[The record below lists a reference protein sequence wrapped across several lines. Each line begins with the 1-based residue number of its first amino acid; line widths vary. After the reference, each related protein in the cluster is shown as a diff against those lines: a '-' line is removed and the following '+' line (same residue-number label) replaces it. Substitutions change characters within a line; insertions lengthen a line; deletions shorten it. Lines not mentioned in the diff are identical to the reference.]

1 MLLNLEKVLNLKN
14 GVIVKDQQTKQSY
27 IVNNG
32 DLYYYIDPTF
42 TKAGYIGCKCEI
54 NSELLNNN
62 YKVFSFNKNILKN
75 ISESNEP
82 TMKEMLENN
91 EIPIEELIEENIIEE
106 EIVEINEI
114 PIEKLMEENIIEEE
128 IVEANE
134 IPIEELMEENIIEEE
149 MVEVISEE
157 PVKKSFI
164 ESVKDFSLKME
175 RIAADIGTNY
185 DGKYMGGLAEVK
197 KQKDINFNI
206 STKGIVFNIGLFNKV
221 NIPIDSITNFR
232 IMDQNEVH
240 RDITLTRLFLFGL
253 FAIGMK
259 KKRIEQHYFIVID
272 YEDYGI
278 NNSIIIEMKNQKSAI
293 KAHSNFI
300 KVRRV
305 ALK

>member
-75 ISESNEP
+75 IPESNEP
-82 TMKEMLENN
+82 TMKEMLED
-91 EIPIEELIEENIIEE
+91 
-106 EIVEINEI
+106 
-114 PIEKLMEENIIEEE
+114 
-128 IVEANE
+128 NE

-149 MVEVISEE
+149 IVEVISEE

-164 ESVKDFSLKME
+164 ESVNDFSLKME
-175 RIAADIGTNY
+175 KISADIGTNY
-185 DGKYMGGLAEVK
+185 NGKYMGGLAEVK

-206 STKGIVFNIGLFNKV
+206 STKGIIFNIGVFNKV

-232 IMDQNEVH
+232 VMDQNEVH

>member
-1 MLLNLEKVLNLKN
+1 
-14 GVIVKDQQTKQSY
+14 
-27 IVNNG
+27 
-32 DLYYYIDPTF
+32 
-42 TKAGYIGCKCEI
+42 
-54 NSELLNNN
+54 
-62 YKVFSFNKNILKN
+62 
-75 ISESNEP
+75 
-82 TMKEMLENN
+82 MKEMLED
-91 EIPIEELIEENIIEE
+91 
-106 EIVEINEI
+106 
-114 PIEKLMEENIIEEE
+114 
-128 IVEANE
+128 NE

-149 MVEVISEE
+149 IVEVISEE

-164 ESVKDFSLKME
+164 ESVNDFSLKME
-175 RIAADIGTNY
+175 KISADIGTNY
-185 DGKYMGGLAEVK
+185 NGKYMGGLAEVK

-206 STKGIVFNIGLFNKV
+206 STKGIIFNIGVFNKV

-232 IMDQNEVH
+232 VMDQNEVH

-300 KVRRV
+300 QVRRV